1 MQSFVVGMCNSD
13 RVLEY
18 SAVTAKID
26 HENEI
31 VEKKILIGL

>member
-18 SAVTAKID
+18 SAVTAMID
-26 HENEI
+26 HENDDCG
-31 VEKKILIGL
+31 KNDSDWL